1 MQCSPNII
9 TNTLRDAISENNS
22 LPKEFQSTQD
32 RTPVSGEKYAAKDN
46 LANGCLGQLLSDMIG
61 GVAELLNS
69 LVSLNHNS
77 TLGEVASTLMT
88 GNRLFY
94 LVLLFVMIML
104 VRRLLVA
111 LFLL

>member
-1 MQCSPNII
+1 MFNDQCRPNIV
-9 TNTLRDAISENNS
+9 TNALRDAILENNS
-22 LPKEFQSTQD
+22 LPKNFQA
-32 RTPVSGEKYAAKDN
+32 RTPVSGATKDN
-46 LANGCLGQLLSDMIG
+46 LTNGCLGQLLSDMIG

-94 LVLLFVMIML
+94 LVLFFVMIML